1 MEIVRLFSILKGWT
15 SYSPG
20 LRGTSYPGWPLSS
33 VHPERVE
40 SIGIAKAT
48 LIQPL
53 QRPLRKCLWV
63 AVDGIEAVEY
73 LEGQGKFTDRIKF
86 PFPVIVFLDL
96 NLPKKSGLEVL
107 EYVRQQP
114 HLRKL
119 IVNVLSSSTRP
130 ADIEQAAFLG
140 ANAYFIKPSRL
151 EKFQELIENW
161 YSLARFEAFPVKS

>member
-1 MEIVRLFSILKGWT
+1 METPDRVRHSLDGRTLLLVEDNEDEVFMMQRT
-15 SYSPG
+15 
-20 LRGTSYPGWPLSS
+20 LR
-33 VHPERVE
+33 
-40 SIGIAKAT
+40 KAN
-48 LIQPL
+48 IPNPL
-53 QRPLRKCLWV
+53 QV

-140 ANAYFIKPSRL
+140 ANAYFIKPSQL

>member
-1 MEIVRLFSILKGWT
+1 MET
-15 SYSPG
+15 
-20 LRGTSYPGWPLSS
+20 
-33 VHPERVE
+33 PERVRHSLAGHTILLVE
-40 SIGIAKAT
+40 DNEDEVFMMQRAFRKAN
-48 LIQPL
+48 IPNPL
-53 QRPLRKCLWV
+53 HV

-114 HLRKL
+114 LLRKV

-140 ANAYFIKPSRL
+140 ANAYFIKPSRI